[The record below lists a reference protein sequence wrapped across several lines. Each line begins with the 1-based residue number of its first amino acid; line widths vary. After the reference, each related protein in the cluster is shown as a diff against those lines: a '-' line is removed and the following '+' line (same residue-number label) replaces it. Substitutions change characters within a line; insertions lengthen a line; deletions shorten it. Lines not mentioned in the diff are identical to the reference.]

1 MFGPLLVTIGA
12 SGVDGTVYDPVYGV
26 DGGTIIVIV
35 APELEVVLVKPY

>member
-12 SGVDGTVYDPVYGV
+12 SGVDGTVYGTG
-26 DGGTIIVIV
+26 GGTIIVIV